1 MVGTRSRI
9 PRHRPRLH
17 RRLLADPAVL
27 RRWLLVLILATV
39 AASVTYS
46 AITAADEARARWDDT
61 RPVVVTTS
69 SLQLGDPLS
78 GSLEVTEWP
87 VALIPE
93 GAVGSLVE
101 VGDHDREAGP
111 LAPGAPV
118 TEASTVRPGAGGD
131 ADLRR
136 IAVAHGLAP
145 LPVRPG
151 DRVDVWATYDPS
163 LAGSGL
169 QTRRVARTAEVVAV
183 DDQVAVVSVEQAE
196 AADVT
201 EAVALATVVLVGVA

>member
-9 PRHRPRLH
+9 PRHRPPFH

-27 RRWLLVLILATV
+27 RRWLLVLSLATV
-39 AASVTYS
+39 ASWLTYS

-61 RPVVVTTS
+61 RPVVITTS
-69 SLQLGDPLS
+69 PLQRGDSLS
-78 GSLEVTEWP
+78 ESLAMAEWP
-87 VALIPE
+87 VALVPE
-93 GAVGSLVE
+93 GALGSLVE
-101 VGDHDREAGP
+101 VGDDDRAAGP
-111 LAPGAPV
+111 LAPGTPV
-118 TEASTVRPGAGGD
+118 TEASTVRPGATGG

-136 IAVAHGLAP
+136 IAVAHGPAP

-169 QTRRVARTAEVVAV
+169 QTRRVARGAEVVAV
-183 DDQVAVVSVEQAE
+183 DDQVAVVAVEQTE